1 MRNLSLRQLRCITAI
16 RKHGKIV
23 GAAEELGLTPP
34 AITQQL
40 KQMEAETG
48 LTLFDRTPDGMRV
61 TIAGLAVLDAA
72 QAIEERLRVLADEID
87 AIKGLRRGSIRL
99 GVVSTAKY
107 FAPRLMATFMAL
119 YPDIEMKLMV
129 GNRAETIDRLKDHQI
144 DIALMGRP
152 PSSIPVRAAVF
163 GDHPLVIVA
172 PPDHPLAGRRNI
184 SKEDIAQ
191 QTFLM
196 REQGSG
202 TRVSMEIFMREI
214 PGWLERPAIE
224 MDSNETIKQSV
235 MAGLGIAF
243 ISGHTI
249 ASELEAGRLALLDV
263 TGMPIHRQWFAVT
276 RGDRG
281 MTPAMTALHEF
292 LAREG
297 SRHLPVLGTRGT

>member
-1 MRNLSLRQLRCITAI
+1 MRNLSLRQLRCMTAI
-16 RKHGKIV
+16 RKHGKVV
-23 GAAEELGLTPP
+23 GAAQELGLTPP

-40 KQMEAETG
+40 KQLEAETG

-72 QAIEERLRVLADEID
+72 QTIDERLRVLSDEID

-107 FAPRLMATFMAL
+107 FAPRLMAAFMAL
-119 YPDIEMKLMV
+119 YPDIEMKLVV
-129 GNRAETIDRLKDHQI
+129 GNRAETIDRLKDHEI

-152 PSSIPVRAAVF
+152 PSGLPVRAAVF

-172 PPDHPLAGRRNI
+172 APDHALAGRRHI
-184 SKEDIAQ
+184 SKEDIARQ
-191 QTFLM
+191 SFLM

-202 TRVSMEIFMREI
+202 TRISMEIFMREI
-214 PGWLERPAIE
+214 PGWLEQPVIE

-235 MAGLGIAF
+235 MAGLGLAF
-243 ISGHTI
+243 ISGHTV
-249 ASELEAGRLALLDV
+249 ASELEAGRLAMLDV
-263 TGMPIHRQWFAVT
+263 VGMPIRRQWFAVT

-292 LAREG
+292 LGREG
-297 SRHLPVLGTRGT
+297 AAHLPVLPSIG